1 MRYLILGAAALALS
15 SCALA
20 PRDACTRDWFAFQAD
35 DIQRDFV
42 RRNRA
47 PVRRMR
53 DLQSQFQTGFDD
65 GIDPFAVLA
74 LASAKKDVSLLVD
87 DFRGSVVPR
96 ARNIAATCELDQGYD
111 MIINGFLANAG
122 VDARLVE
129 VLGLLG
135 QFEGTPGITQ
145 ALTPVGTAPIGGPV
159 SGPTPLS
166 PSQSGSQGGVQ
177 GRPGF

>member
-1 MRYLILGAAALALS
+1 MRTILLAAAAAAALS
-15 SCALA
+15 SCASY
-20 PRDACTRDWFAFQAD
+20 DSCTRDWFAYQAE

-53 DLQSQFQTGFDD
+53 DLQSQFKTGFDD

-74 LASAKKDVSLLVD
+74 LASAKKDVRLLVD
-87 DFRGSVVPR
+87 DFRGQVVPR

-111 MIINGFLANAG
+111 MIIDGFLAEAG

-135 QFEGTPGITQ
+135 TFEGTPGITQ
-145 ALTPVGTAPIGGPV
+145 ALQPKGGAAPSREPDV
-159 SGPTPLS
+159 LDRVT
-166 PSQSGSQGGVQ
+166 
-177 GRPGF
+177 GRPAS